1 MKYKRYVLDT
11 SAFTGLGES
20 KAKIEKHIKK
30 LIETVSSSKKRAISF
45 YMPPSAWEELVN
57 MLERKRIPGSLISK
71 LDAWTIQ
78 KAPSRMELN
87 MPSEFLY
94 QYIIQIRERV
104 NRGLR
109 EAEKAVLKT
118 KHKPESHAQVIKE
131 LRDKYRMAVRK
142 GMLDSKEDLDVILLA
157 KEIGADV
164 IAKDEGIAN
173 WARIW
178 GIRFIDAEKFDK
190 IVKEGAK

>member
-20 KAKIEKHIKK
+20 KTRVEKHIKTM
-30 LIETVSSSKKRAISF
+30 IEIVSKSKKHAVSF
-45 YMPPSAWEELVN
+45 YIPPSVWEELVGL
-57 MLERKRIPGSLISK
+57 LERKNISPELISR
-71 LDAWTIQ
+71 LDAWTVQ
-78 KAPSRMELN
+78 KPPSRMELQ

-94 QYIIQIRERV
+94 QYVIEIRERL
-104 NRGLR
+104 NKGLR

-118 KHKPESHAQVIKE
+118 KHHPEGHEQVIKE
-131 LRDKYRMAVRK
+131 LREGYKEAMRK

-157 KEIGADV
+157 KEMNADI

-173 WARIW
+173 WAKTW

-190 IVKEGAK
+190 IIRSGAK

>member
-20 KAKIEKHIKK
+20 KARIEKHIKK
-30 LIETVSSSKKRAISF
+30 LIGLVSNSKKHALTF
-45 YMPPSAWEELVN
+45 YIPPSVWEELVGL
-57 MLERKRIPGSLISK
+57 LERKDIAPELISR

-78 KAPSRMELN
+78 KAPSRMELQ

-94 QYIIQIRERV
+94 QYIIQIRERL

-118 KHKPESHAQVIKE
+118 RHNPESHEEVIRE
-131 LRDKYRMAVRK
+131 LREGYKEAMRK

-157 KEIGADV
+157 KELHAD
-164 IAKDEGIAN
+164 ILAKDEGIAN
-173 WARIW
+173 WAKLW
-178 GIRFIDAEKFDK
+178 GIRFLDAEKLDK
-190 IVKEGAK
+190 ILNVR

>member
-20 KAKIEKHIKK
+20 KAKIERHIKR
-30 LIETVSSSKKRAISF
+30 LTDIVSRSKKHAISF
-45 YMPPSAWEELVN
+45 YMPPSAWEELVGL
-57 MLERKRIPGSLISK
+57 LERKSISGDIISR

-78 KAPSRMELN
+78 KAPSRMELQ

-94 QYIIQIRERV
+94 QYIIQIRERL

-109 EAEKAVLKT
+109 EAEKAVLKA
-118 KHKPESHAQVIKE
+118 KHHPESHAKVISE
-131 LRDKYRMAVRK
+131 LRDGYREAMRK

-157 KEIGADV
+157 KEINADI
-164 IAKDEGIAN
+164 IAKDEGISN
-173 WARIW
+173 WAKIW
-178 GIRFIDAEKFDK
+178 GIRFIDAEKFEK
-190 IVKEGAK
+190 IITVGAK

>member
-1 MKYKRYVLDT
+1 MRYQRYVLDT

-20 KAKIEKHIKK
+20 KQKIEKHIKK
-30 LIETVSSSKKRAISF
+30 LTEIVTKSKKYAVSF
-45 YMPPSAWEELVN
+45 YMPPSAWEELVGL
-57 MLERKRIPGSLISK
+57 LERKNVSGALISK

-78 KAPSRMELN
+78 KAPSRMELQ

-94 QYIIQIRERV
+94 QYIIEIRERL
-104 NRGLR
+104 NKGLR

-118 KHKPESHAQVIKE
+118 KHKPETHAKVVSE
-131 LRDKYRMAVRK
+131 LRDGYREAMRK

-157 KEIGADV
+157 KEINADI
-164 IAKDEGIAN
+164 IAKDEGISN
-173 WARIW
+173 WAKAW

-190 IVKEGAK
+190 IIRAGAK